1 MAERSNVQRSSLF
14 KRVIEESAGAIS
26 IAKKDARIYYMQ
38 PPVIMYGL
46 VFPGFTYLAFT
57 VGRSLDPVALIPGLA
72 AITAFFAGG
81 SIGPAVLPLE
91 RKTRTLERLLGTPLS
106 PFTIILGKTL
116 SGAAFGLAM
125 SLIPLLIGLTLL
137 EMRIAA
143 PLLFAAGATLSAL
156 TFAAFGTL
164 FAARAEEIP
173 SAMMPMNLLRFPM
186 LFISGVFTPLAAMP
200 GFLQSIA
207 YLMPLTYGVDV
218 MRQTVL
224 GPLAPLMLLADF
236 GALIMF
242 LASFLGAATLAL
254 RRDIR

>member
-1 MAERSNVQRSSLF
+1 MQGDGLFRRVAEEL
-14 KRVIEESAGAIS
+14 KGAIS
-26 IAKKDARIYYMQ
+26 IARKDVRIYYMQ
-38 PPVIMYGL
+38 PPVIMFGF

-91 RKTRTLERLLGTPLS
+91 RKTKTLERLLGAPLS
-106 PFTIILGKTL
+106 PFAIILGKTL
-116 SGAAFGLAM
+116 SGATFGLIM
-125 SLIPLLIGLTLL
+125 SLVPLLIGVALL
-137 EMRIAA
+137 GMQITA
-143 PLLFAAGATLSAL
+143 PLLLAAGAALSAL
-156 TFAAFGTL
+156 TFGAFGTL

-224 GPLAPLMLLADF
+224 GSLEPLALLADF
-236 GALIMF
+236 GALSLF
-242 LASFLGAATLAL
+242 LILFLSAATLAL
-254 RRDIR
+254 RRDTR

>member
-1 MAERSNVQRSSLF
+1 MQRNGLFRRIAEEL
-14 KRVIEESAGAIS
+14 AGVIS
-26 IAKKDARIYYMQ
+26 IAKKDVKIYYMQ
-38 PPVIMYGL
+38 PSVLMFGFI
-46 VFPGFTYLAFT
+46 FPGFTYLAFT

-91 RKTRTLERLLGTPLS
+91 RKTKTLERLLGAPLS

-116 SGAAFGLAM
+116 SGAAFGLVM
-125 SLIPLLIGLTLL
+125 SLVPLLIGVTLL
-137 EMRIAA
+137 GMRIAA
-143 PLLFAAGATLSAL
+143 PLLFAAGAALSAL

-207 YLMPLTYGVDV
+207 YLMPLTYGVDF

-224 GPLAPLMLLADF
+224 GPLEPLTLLADF
-236 GALIMF
+236 VALGLFSAFF
-242 LASFLGAATLAL
+242 LAAATMAL